1 MDSFFGELITAA
13 QATSGVF
20 YWEPPNP
27 LYFKITDHSSLPFS
41 MTYDIITVPIRFCY
55 TLRKALGLHQCWM
68 DFKIW
73 TALHPQTGRFLRV
86 FNYQVLKYLDM
97 LGVISIN
104 NVVKAVEHVMYNV
117 LTKTASIEQ
126 ASIIKFNFY

>member
-1 MDSFFGELITAA
+1 MESRTGELITAA

-20 YWEPPNP
+20 IWEVPNP
-27 LYFKITDHSSLPFS
+27 LYFKITDHHRLPFN
-41 MTYDIITVPIRFCY
+41 MTWDIKTVQIRFNHN
-55 TLRKALGLHQCWM
+55 LRRALGLHQWWM

-86 FNYQVLKYLDM
+86 FSYQVLKYLDM

-104 NVVKAVEHVMYNV
+104 NVVNAVEHVMYNV
-117 LTKTASIEQ
+117 LTKTVSIEQ
-126 ASIIKFNFY
+126 ANIIKFNVY